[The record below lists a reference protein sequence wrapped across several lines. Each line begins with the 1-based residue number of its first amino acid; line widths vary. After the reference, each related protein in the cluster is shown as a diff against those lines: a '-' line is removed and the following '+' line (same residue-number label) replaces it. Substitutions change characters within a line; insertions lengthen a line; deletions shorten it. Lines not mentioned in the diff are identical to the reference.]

1 MIQFVGLC
9 FLTRVRLLAVAIKFV
24 GHLMEMVRPIRLGG
38 PAVLKFVV
46 KQFSKQVTMRYTMK
60 TENSNNTALNNIKY
74 NISVFM
80 QVILM

>member
-74 NISVFM
+74 NISAFM